1 MLKRCLSPLTLVNQ
15 VALIVLLSTAIGL
28 AGMAVSG
35 WLVQGV
41 QGSAHAINKAGSLRM
56 QSYRLLAAVP
66 LSEKDKPLIKEMEQ
80 TAFSAELTRAAERD
94 GQLAQLQGLQDY
106 WRNELIPALM
116 RAQNRETVSA
126 DVSQFVAGLD
136 QLVSGFDR
144 TTEMRIETVVLVH
157 RVMAVF
163 MALLLVFTII
173 WLRARLLQPWRQLLA
188 MASAVSHRDF
198 TQRANISGRNEMAM
212 LGTAL
217 NNMSAELA
225 ESYAVLEQRVQEK
238 TAGLEHKNQ
247 ILSFLWQANRRLH
260 SRAPLCERLSPVLNG
275 LQNLT
280 LLRDIELRVYD
291 TDDEENHQEFTCQP
305 DMTCDDKGC
314 QLCPRGIL
322 PVGDRGTTLK
332 WRLADSHTQYGILL
346 ATLPQGRHLSHDQ
359 QVALISAAMYG
370 VFLLIQTKTHQS
382 LFVYEHEDDSDDD
395 DPHHGKPSAHSS
407 LWHAIWLIVHLIAVI
422 AVTKMNASPLETLL
436 DSMNAPVAFTGFLVA
451 LLILS
456 PEGLGALKAVL
467 NNQVQRA
474 MNLFFGSV
482 LATISLTVPVV
493 TLIAFMTGNELQ
505 FALGA
510 PEMVVMVASL
520 VLCHIS
526 FSTGRTN
533 VLNGAAH
540 LALFA
545 AYLMTIFA

>member
-1 MLKRCLSPLTLVNQ
+1 MSNAQEAVKTRHKETSLIFPVLALVVLFLWGSSQTLPVVIAINLL
-15 VALIVLLSTAIGL
+15 ALIGILSSAFSVVRHADVL
-28 AGMAVSG
+28 
-35 WLVQGV
+35 
-41 QGSAHAINKAGSLRM
+41 AHRLGEPYGSLI
-56 QSYRLLAAVP
+56 
-66 LSEKDKPLIKEMEQ
+66 LSLSVVILEVSLI
-80 TAFSAELTRAAERD
+80 S
-94 GQLAQLQGLQDY
+94 
-106 WRNELIPALM
+106 ALM
-116 RAQNRETVSA
+116 ATGDAAPTLMRDTLYSIIMIVTG
-126 DVSQFVAGLD
+126 GL
-136 QLVSGFDR
+136 VGFSLLLGGR
-144 TTEMRIETVVLVH
+144 KFATQYMNLFGIKQYLIALFPLAIIVLV
-157 RVMAVF
+157 F
-163 MALLLVFTII
+163 PMALPAANFSTGQALL
-173 WLRARLLQPWRQLLA
+173 
-188 MASAVSHRDF
+188 
-198 TQRANISGRNEMAM
+198 
-212 LGTAL
+212 
-217 NNMSAELA
+217 
-225 ESYAVLEQRVQEK
+225 
-238 TAGLEHKNQ
+238 
-247 ILSFLWQANRRLH
+247 
-260 SRAPLCERLSPVLNG
+260 
-275 LQNLT
+275 
-280 LLRDIELRVYD
+280 
-291 TDDEENHQEFTCQP
+291 
-305 DMTCDDKGC
+305 
-314 QLCPRGIL
+314 
-322 PVGDRGTTLK
+322 
-332 WRLADSHTQYGILL
+332 
-346 ATLPQGRHLSHDQ
+346 
-359 QVALISAAMYG
+359 VALISAAMYG

-395 DPHHGKPSAHSS
+395 DPHHGKPSAHSGV
-407 LWHAIWLIVHLIAVI
+407 WHAIWLIIHLIAVI